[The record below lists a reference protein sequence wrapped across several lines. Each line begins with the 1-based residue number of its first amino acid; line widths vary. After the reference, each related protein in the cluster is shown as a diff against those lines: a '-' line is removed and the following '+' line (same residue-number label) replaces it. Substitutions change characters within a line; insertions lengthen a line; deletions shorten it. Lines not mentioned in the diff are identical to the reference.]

1 MAAVDVPLS
10 PVMGSPA
17 FSPVMLDYDPK
28 SLLSRK
34 RRMNF
39 YDLANL
45 LDSDGNLQNEMLV
58 FAFAATMLSTIPVL
72 LGNEFDVNVGLR
84 KRRDVP
90 EEPDIYPYVAY
101 SAPADN
107 AQPDFYTSY
116 TYEKIMTSPITKN
129 DGVVHSHTDESGTV
143 KKDLQKT
150 QFQDTAVAGDDM
162 GHLLRELLEWSHEK
176 VKNKPLLPVLVNLA
190 LDRYHGYSN
199 PADKLVKTAYKKWKN
214 FTW

>member
-1 MAAVDVPLS
+1 MAAVGVPLA

-17 FSPVMLDYDPK
+17 FGPVIPDFDDRP
-28 SLLSRK
+28 LLSRK

-84 KRRDVP
+84 KRRDIP
-90 EEPDIYPYVAY
+90 EEPDVHPYMAY
-101 SAPADN
+101 SPPADD
-107 AQPDFYTSY
+107 ARPDFYTSY
-116 TYEKIMTSPITKN
+116 TYEKIMTTPVAKN
-129 DGVVHSHTDESGTV
+129 DGVIHSHSDESGSI
-143 KKDLQKT
+143 KKDLAKT
-150 QFQDTAVAGDDM
+150 QFQDTAVAEDDM
-162 GHLLRELLEWSHEK
+162 GHLLRELLEWSQEK

-199 PADKLVKTAYKKWKN
+199 PADKLVKTAYKKWRN